1 MNLFINSLK
10 IFMLKAV
17 LYAFGEGRYKYIL
30 ARSLPSRSMC
40 ESSNMSANNYHIKY
54 KRIDQIQSYCVR

>member
-1 MNLFINSLK
+1 
-10 IFMLKAV
+10 MLKAV